1 MINPALLR
9 PKVMKALKENYRQN
23 NPKGVQ
29 IQGFMDAESYKKF
42 LAAIAK
48 VNFRKAE
55 IRDTHSYFE
64 ADLPTLKFFSSNE
77 FLSFADT
84 ITGKKLKL
92 TNCSLKIFMAGCYT
106 LMHDEAANKKGI
118 EFYFDLTPQWNNKSG
133 GAIVYLT
140 KAGEKLAIPPSPNML
155 VLAGSGES
163 YVKYVNHLA
172 GDDGRLVVYG
182 MLE

>member
-1 MINPALLR
+1 ME
-9 PKVMKALKENYRQN
+9 ALKENYRQN

-42 LAAIAK
+42 LVAIAK

-64 ADLPTLKFFSSNE
+64 ADSPALKFLSNNE
-77 FLSFADT
+77 FLSFAAAV
-84 ITGKKLKL
+84 TGKKFKSA
-92 TNCSLKIFMAGCYT
+92 NCSLKIFMAGCYT
-106 LMHDEAANKKGI
+106 LMHDELPKSKI
-118 EFYFDLTPQWNNKSG
+118 EFYFDLTPRWSDSSG
-133 GAIVYLT
+133 GMIVYLT

-155 VLAGSGES
+155 IIAETGRS

-182 MLE
+182 IIE

>member
-9 PKVMKALKENYRQN
+9 PKVIKALKENYSQN

-29 IQGFMDAESYKKF
+29 VQGFMDAESYKKF

-48 VNFRKAE
+48 VNFKKAE

-64 ADLPTLKFFSSNE
+64 VESSALKVFNNNE
-77 FLSFADT
+77 FLSFAAA

-92 TNCSLKIFMAGCYT
+92 INCSLKIFMAGCYT

-118 EFYFDLTPQWNNKSG
+118 EFYFDLTPRWSDSSG
-133 GAIVYLT
+133 GMIVYLT

-155 VLAGSGES
+155 IVAETGRS

-182 MLE
+182 IFE